1 MIPGLW
7 DTHVH
12 FAYLEKL
19 APSMF
24 DLFLAY
30 GITSVRDTGGKINL
44 VKSWKDKSIENPTTS
59 PRIMIAGPLLDGHP
73 NVYDETRP

>member
-44 VKSWKDKSIENPTTS
+44 VKVGKTS
-59 PRIMIAGPLLDGHP
+59 LLKTP
-73 NVYDETRP
+73 PPAQE